1 MQAKEAVVK
10 KAFRIGVVLILLGL
24 SAFAVRSGEQ
34 DTKLPIWK
42 ADEEF
47 SRVTGERGLEG
58 FLSFVAEDF
67 QTVRPNS
74 PLIGKKEFGEGWSKL
89 LNDPSAKI
97 AWKPLRAMMSK
108 SGDLG
113 YTVGSYEITR
123 TDEKGT
129 QPAGSGKYVSIW
141 RKQKDG
147 AWKVVLDTGVQDAPP
162 KP

>member
-1 MQAKEAVVK
+1 MK
-10 KAFRIGVVLILLGL
+10 KVYRFGVVALLLGL

-34 DTKLPIWK
+34 DVKLPIWR

-47 SRVTGERGLEG
+47 SRVTGEKGLEG

-89 LNDPSAKI
+89 LNDPAAKI
-97 AWKPLRAMMSK
+97 AWKPLLARMSK

-113 YTVGSYEITR
+113 YTVGSYKITR

-129 QPAGSGKYVSIW
+129 RPAGSGKYVSIW

-147 AWKVVLDTGVQDAPP
+147 AWKVVLHTGVQDTAP
-162 KP
+162 KS

>member
-1 MQAKEAVVK
+1 VK
-10 KAFRIGVVLILLGL
+10 KANRIGVAVLLLGL
-24 SAFAVRSGEQ
+24 SAFAVRSGEP
-34 DTKLPIWK
+34 DANLPIWK

-47 SRVTGERGLEG
+47 SRVTREKGLAG
-58 FLSFVAEDF
+58 FLSFIAEDF

-89 LNDPSAKI
+89 LNDPATKI
-97 AWKPLRAMMSK
+97 SWKPLLAKMSK

-129 QPAGSGKYVSIW
+129 HPAGAGKYVTIW

-147 AWKVVLDTGVQDAPP
+147 SWKVVLDTGVQDQQPQPP

>member
-1 MQAKEAVVK
+1 MK
-10 KAFRIGVVLILLGL
+10 KAFRFGVVVLSLGL

-58 FLSFVAEDF
+58 FLSCVAEDF

-89 LNDPSAKI
+89 LNDPAAKI
-97 AWKPLRAMMSK
+97 AWKPLLARMSK

-129 QPAGSGKYVSIW
+129 RPEGSGKYVSIW

-147 AWKVVLDTGVQDAPP
+147 AWKVVLDTGVQDTAP

>member
-1 MQAKEAVVK
+1 M
-10 KAFRIGVVLILLGL
+10 LLGL
-24 SAFAVRSGEQ
+24 SGFAVRSGEQ
-34 DTKLPIWK
+34 DAKQAIWK

-47 SRVTGERGLEG
+47 SRVTGEKRLAG
-58 FLSFVAEDF
+58 FLSFIAEDF

-74 PLIGKKEFGEGWSKL
+74 PLVGKKEFGEGWSKL
-89 LNDPSAKI
+89 LNDPAAKI
-97 AWKPLRAMMSK
+97 AWKPLLALVSK

-123 TDEKGT
+123 QDDKGT
-129 QPAGSGKYVSIW
+129 RAAGSGKYVTIW

-147 AWKVVLDTGVQDAPP
+147 SWKVVLDTGVQDAPP